1 MCRIDKT
8 VLRTTVSAVLFGGL
22 FATNLHAQDAPPPAV
37 VTHQIEV
44 EPIDAPESFTA
55 SVEAIESVEIMAR
68 IQGFI
73 DEVVFSPGQIVQTG
87 DRLFQIEPNQY
98 QAEVASAQANLAQAE
113 AQRVRAESEANRQQ
127 ELVNRNAAAQ
137 VNLEQA
143 RADFQ
148 VAEANVQAAQAGV
161 DLAQINLGY
170 TTISSPIT
178 GKIGQALITKG
189 NFVGPSAGSLAQI
202 VQLDPVRVVFSVPEQ
217 LLLDMQQ
224 SGMAET
230 GADSV
235 NFKLMLSN
243 NTEYAQTG
251 TMEYVDNQVDPAT
264 GSVAVRIVYE
274 NPEVLLLPGQFVT
287 MVIAEKDP
295 KTLPVVP
302 QTAVLQDREG
312 RYVFVVNDD
321 DTVSQKRISTGPRIM
336 NGWAVTE
343 GLDGGEAVVVEGVQR
358 LQDGMTV
365 KVGDPAAQ
373 DDAAA
378 ADEDAASEDD
388 AAAKDDT
395 GTSEQDSKETEG
407 QSADDAAE
415 SDGEAP

>member
-1 MCRIDKT
+1 MFGIDRV
-8 VLRTTVSAVLFGGL
+8 VLRATISATLLGGL
-22 FATNLHAQDAPPPAV
+22 FATNLQAQDAPPPAV

-44 EPIDAPESFTA
+44 QPIDAPESFTA

-87 DRLFQIEPNQY
+87 DRLFQIEPKQY

-161 DLAQINLGY
+161 ELAQINLGY
-170 TTISSPIT
+170 TTITSPIT

-189 NFVGPSAGSLAQI
+189 NFVGPSAGSLAQV
-202 VQLDPVRVVFSVPEQ
+202 VQLDPVRVVFSISEQ

-230 GADSV
+230 GAENV

-243 NTEYAQTG
+243 DTEYAQTG
-251 TMEYVDNQVDPAT
+251 TMEYIDNRVDPAT
-264 GSVAVRIVYE
+264 GSIAVRIVYA
-274 NPEVLLLPGQFVT
+274 NPDALLLPGQFVT

-295 KTLPVVP
+295 QSLPVVP

-321 DTVSQKRISTGPRIM
+321 QTVSQKRISTGPRVM

-343 GLDGGEAVVVEGVQR
+343 GLAGGEAVVVEGVQR
-358 LQDGMTV
+358 LQDGMAV
-365 KVGDPAAQ
+365 RVGAQAAEEDTAAIQ
-373 DDAAA
+373 QDAEGQSTDDAAA
-378 ADEDAASEDD
+378 
-388 AAAKDDT
+388 
-395 GTSEQDSKETEG
+395 
-407 QSADDAAE
+407 
-415 SDGEAP
+415 SDGDAP